1 MLEWARQYGAMVMVT
16 GGISAFLVVLAL
28 DVLAGW
34 SLPYPYSLAW
44 LFLAGI
50 PAAGVAL
57 LFHEVQLERA
67 AEEAAARIDEKDE

>member
-16 GGISAFLVVLAL
+16 GGLLAFFVMLAL

-34 SLPYPYSLAW
+34 RLPYPYSLAW
-44 LFLAGI
+44 LFLTGI

-57 LFHEVQLERA
+57 LFHDVQLERA
-67 AEEAAARIDEKDE
+67 AEDAAARIDEEDA